1 VIFSP
6 HLSAVPT
13 VKPQNSIW
21 SRSTKEECPVKESRG
36 IPEQRAVEVTETVV
50 FGFVSFVLKEPDHS
64 SLSFFGHVQNALL
77 FQGNLKRVV
86 YFTMV
91 EKHQGGNNRP

>member
-1 VIFSP
+1 M
-6 HLSAVPT
+6 
-13 VKPQNSIW
+13 
-21 SRSTKEECPVKESRG
+21 
-36 IPEQRAVEVTETVV
+36 EVTETVV